1 MTTIWIDCLNCDEE
15 CLLTLVR
22 TGTHKGEIFGE
33 CLDCGWSV
41 ETVQN
46 TPKNR
51 LSESQQTQGVKSSD
65 LGVQKGNVL

>member
-1 MTTIWIDCLNCDEE
+1 MTTIWIDCLNCKEGNVD
-15 CLLTLVR
+15 LHVDP
-22 TGTHKGEIFGE
+22 HMGEMFGE

-51 LSESQQTQGVKSSD
+51 PSESQQTQGVKSSD

>member
-1 MTTIWIDCLNCDEE
+1 MSDIWIDCPNCESSLPIWVSPHEGVMFGKCDE
-15 CLLTLVR
+15 
-22 TGTHKGEIFGE
+22 
-33 CLDCGWSV
+33 CGWSV

-51 LSESQQTQGVKSSD
+51 LSESQQNQGVKSSD